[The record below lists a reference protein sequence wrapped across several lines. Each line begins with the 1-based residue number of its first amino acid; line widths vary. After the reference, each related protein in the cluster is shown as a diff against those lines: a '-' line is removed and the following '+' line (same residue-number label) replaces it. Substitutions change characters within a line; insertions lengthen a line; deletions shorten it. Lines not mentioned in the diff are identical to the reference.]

1 MSRSPAPAAPAV
13 SIADAPPAP
22 PAIGVFE
29 IVLEVEDLAASERFY
44 VEAVGLPVVDRWGED
59 RPAIWVGLGRE
70 GYLGLW
76 LPRSGGAKGLFG
88 SRGGSHVHLAIRVPR
103 GTLDQAQARL
113 EAFGYPIAGRL
124 TFGPGDHALY
134 VLDPDG
140 NVVELTE
147 RVTVWGGG
155 PATE

>member
-1 MSRSPAPAAPAV
+1 MPATLDPATSATTAPA
-13 SIADAPPAP
+13 AP
-22 PAIGVFE
+22 PAIGLFE
-29 IVLEVEDLAASERFY
+29 VVLEVEDLAAAEGFY
-44 VEAVGLPVVDRWGED
+44 VDLLGLPVVDRWGED
-59 RPAIWVGLGRE
+59 RPAIWVALGRE
-70 GYLGLW
+70 GFLGLW

-134 VLDPDG
+134 VHDPDG

-147 RVTVWGGG
+147 RATVWGGG